1 VKIKLQLAILVA
13 LLVFLGTYLEQ
24 TTLSNQQIVIQF
36 SDTDI
41 SSEDAEN
48 TIEIVKKQLQ
58 RLGVTNIQ
66 IGQHESG
73 KLKITYYSVTAIER
87 IQSILSKEDGFKFD
101 YQSEHNNSN
110 DLPDNRNLKNYELNI
125 SEIHNNSNINWDFE
139 GIQITELNQKSDRY
153 DSPKVNTFAEHLNTE
168 YSNSLVNV
176 ATKVNNTVALARDK
190 IAYKIPDVRAGP
202 TYKGIILSEI
212 IPTS

>member
-1 VKIKLQLAILVA
+1 MKIKLQLAILVA

-24 TTLSNQQIVIQF
+24 TTVTNQQIVIQF

-58 RLGVTNIQ
+58 SLGVTNIQ

-73 KLKITYYSVTAIER
+73 KLKITYYSGAAIER

-101 YQSEHNNSN
+101 YESENNSSN

-139 GIQITELNQKSDRY
+139 GIQIVELNQKSDRY
-153 DSPKVNTFAEHLNTE
+153 DNPKVNTSTEQLNTE
-168 YSNSLVNV
+168 YRNSIVNV
-176 ATKVNNTVALARDK
+176 AIKVNNTVALALDK
-190 IAYKIPDVRAGP
+190 ISYKIPEVRAGP
-202 TYKGIILSEI
+202 TCHGII
-212 IPTS
+212 